1 MKNSRQPVAVEA
13 REERA
18 ASLLD
23 RNTRPLENVED
34 LLMRTRVDLAEL
46 KRTGAREGLPELL
59 ADVTELKSEIEQLE
73 APPGR
78 EAGQPLEAPPLHFC
92 LRPQYFGHRP
102 RGANFGAGNRST
114 ALRSLSASP
123 KASERAVRGFKSIL
137 VYQ

>member
-73 APPGR
+73 ATPGV
-78 EAGQPLEAPPLHFC
+78 AGRL
-92 LRPQYFGHRP
+92 
-102 RGANFGAGNRST
+102 N
-114 ALRSLSASP
+114 
-123 KASERAVRGFKSIL
+123 
-137 VYQ
+137 

>member
-13 REERA
+13 REEPA

-73 APPGR
+73 APPGV
-78 EAGQPLEAPPLHFC
+78 AGRL
-92 LRPQYFGHRP
+92 
-102 RGANFGAGNRST
+102 N
-114 ALRSLSASP
+114 
-123 KASERAVRGFKSIL
+123 
-137 VYQ
+137 

>member
-1 MKNSRQPVAVEA
+1 MKNSRQPVAVEV
-13 REERA
+13 REEPA

-73 APPGR
+73 APPGER
-78 EAGQPLEAPPLHFC
+78 
-92 LRPQYFGHRP
+92 
-102 RGANFGAGNRST
+102 RGN
-114 ALRSLSASP
+114 P
-123 KASERAVRGFKSIL
+123 
-137 VYQ
+137 